1 MKHLGRAWVGCVV
14 VATLACGLG
23 CGDQAFVFT
32 LDAGD
37 GAAVA
42 DPVLD
47 AGDELAADVDAGEQ
61 LEDVHQVLDATAADV
76 DAGELED
83 VHQVLDATAADV
95 DAVELEDVHQVLD
108 ATVLAD
114 VDAGELED
122 VHQVLDAGD
131 ELAVDVVDA
140 GAPAADAGPPPF
152 LCVVFAGA
160 CSGAYPVECFG
171 NECCNRTCQ

>member
-23 CGDQAFVFT
+23 CGDQAFVFM

-42 DPVLD
+42 VPVLD

-95 DAVELEDVHQVLD
+95 DA
-108 ATVLAD
+108 
-114 VDAGELED
+114 GELED
-122 VHQVLDAGD
+122 VHQVLDVGD
-131 ELAVDVVDA
+131 ELAVDVGDA

-152 LCVVFAGA
+152 LCVVFAGS